1 MFFNNSSLIIVVMI
15 ATLEATV
22 EKYKTIDSDMKNV
35 VAKVMSMAS
44 NITNIFDRTS
54 VTRKNQIINLLI
66 SDCKLNG
73 KVLEYKINAPFDRLI
88 QASGYH
94 AWPSIAIQ
102 HLEEFE
108 NVVV

>member
-1 MFFNNSSLIIVVMI
+1 MFFYNSSLIIVVMI

-66 SDCKLNG
+66 SDCKLNE
-73 KVLEYKINAPFDRLI
+73 KVLEYKINAPFDKLI
-88 QASGYH
+88 TA
-94 AWPSIAIQ
+94 PS
-102 HLEEFE
+102 
-108 NVVV
+108 